1 LRRAVWAA
9 VGALA
14 IAGCGGSSSPDGTG
28 EATTADKGNPP
39 GPSRRGGRQEAARNN
54 ENAFRARRNS
64 RLRALSPCPDS
75 KLLVWNGPGRSGVGL
90 GHVYVQLTVANLSG
104 RACKVSGVPEVTAID
119 LEAERI
125 GPPARAQP
133 RLNPAAKRDA
143 PATVILARTDSARF
157 ELSWVTPYGFSP
169 SACHIR
175 MGAGFRVKLPG
186 AGSAQ
191 RVPYPVVGCSQ
202 GVPGLAVGRIE

>member
-1 LRRAVWAA
+1 M
-9 VGALA
+9 
-14 IAGCGGSSSPDGTG
+14 S
-28 EATTADKGNPP
+28 
-39 GPSRRGGRQEAARNN
+39 SRRHARDRRLRFEQPRRHRGSHDGQQWEPARTLPARCSPGGRQEQR
-54 ENAFRARRNS
+54 NAFRARRSS

-75 KLLVWNGPGRSGVGL
+75 KLLVWNGPGPSGVGL

-104 RACKVSGVPEVTAID
+104 QACKVSGVPEVTAID
-119 LEAERI
+119 LEGEQI

-133 RLNPAAKRDA
+133 HLNPSAKRNA

-157 ELSWVTPYGFSP
+157 ELSWVTPYSLSP

-175 MGAGFRVKLPG
+175 RGAGFRVRLPG

-191 RVPYPVVGCSQ
+191 RVPYPVLGCSQ
-202 GVPGLAVGRIE
+202 GVPGLSVGRIE